1 LQPKTEV
8 GGALGANVGAAV
20 AAVFFG
26 ASVVAVRVA
35 VRDVPP
41 VSLAVLRFGIGGV
54 LLLLVAL
61 AVRRDSLRLAREI
74 VPRFALL
81 ALVFYTLFPLSFN
94 VGLQFTEASR
104 GALMLATMP
113 VWSAVM
119 ARKAVGER
127 LRPLQTG
134 GVALSIAG
142 IGVAFAERG
151 LFASTGGRAIL
162 GDALLLLTAFWGAL
176 YGVLS
181 KRALARHPPLT
192 VTTYP
197 MLIGT
202 AYLLPVALV
211 EGLPSAVT
219 NLDGTTLW
227 LVLFVAVLGGAV
239 AFYLW
244 TAALSRLTPTQVAV
258 YVNINPLVAA
268 SLAALLLHERLSIL
282 FVVGFAAVVGGVLL
296 VNSPGIRRRSYG
308 PGAGS

>member
-1 LQPKTEV
+1 
-8 GGALGANVGAAV
+8 V

-41 VSLAVLRFGIGGV
+41 VSLAVLRFGIGGI

-61 AVRRDSLRLAREI
+61 TVRRDALRLDREM

-81 ALVFYTLFPLSFN
+81 ALVFYALFPLSFN
-94 VGLQFTEASR
+94 IGLRFTEASR

-127 LRPLQTG
+127 LLPLQIG
-134 GVALSIAG
+134 GVVLSIAG
-142 IGVAFAERG
+142 IAVAFAERG
-151 LFASTGGRAIL
+151 LFVGADGRAIL

-181 KRALARHPPLT
+181 KRALARCSALT

-202 AYLLPVALV
+202 AYLLPVAIV
-211 EGLPSAVT
+211 EGLSPAVAT
-219 NLDGTTLW
+219 LGGTTLG
-227 LVLFVAVLGGAV
+227 LVLFVAILGGAV

-258 YVNINPLVAA
+258 YVNINPLVATA
-268 SLAALLLHERLSIL
+268 LGALLLDERLSIL
-282 FVVGFAAVVGGVLL
+282 FAAGFAVVVGGVLM
-296 VNSPGIRRRSYG
+296 VNR
-308 PGAGS
+308 PGARGRA

>member
-1 LQPKTEV
+1 MPAKAEV
-8 GGALGANVGAAV
+8 RSPLAANVRAAI

-41 VSLAVLRFGIGGV
+41 VSLAVLRFGIGGL
-54 LLLLVAL
+54 LLLLVGL
-61 AVRRDSLRLAREI
+61 VLRRHDLRVGRAIL
-74 VPRFALL
+74 PRFALL
-81 ALVFYTLFPLSFN
+81 ALVFYALFPLSFN

-127 LRPLQTG
+127 LAPYQAA
-134 GVALSIAG
+134 GVLLSVAG
-142 IGVAFAERG
+142 IALAFAERG
-151 LFASTGGRAIL
+151 LLAPASGRALL

-181 KRALARHPPLT
+181 KGALARYSALT

-202 AYLLPVALV
+202 AYLIPLAVA
-211 EGLPSAVT
+211 EGLPAAVGS
-219 NLDGTTLW
+219 LGGTTFW
-227 LVLFVAVLGGAV
+227 LVVFVAVLGGAV
-239 AFYLW
+239 GFYLW

-258 YVNINPLVAA
+258 YVNINPLVAT
-268 SLAALLLHERLSIL
+268 SLAALLLDERLSML
-282 FVVGFAAVVGGVLL
+282 FAAGFAAVVGGVLL
-296 VNSPGIRRRSYG
+296 VNRPRAPGRS
-308 PGAGS
+308 

>member
-1 LQPKTEV
+1 MRAKAEV
-8 GGALGANVGAAV
+8 RGALGANAGAAV

-41 VSLAVLRFGIGGV
+41 VSLAVLRFGIGG
-54 LLLLVAL
+54 LLLLVVA
-61 AVRRDSLRLAREI
+61 AIWRRDVLRLDRRI
-74 VPRFALL
+74 LPRLALL
-81 ALVFYTLFPLSFN
+81 ALVFYALFPLSFN
-94 VGLQFTEASR
+94 VGLRFTEASR

-127 LRPLQTG
+127 LLPQQIA
-134 GVALSIAG
+134 GVALSVAG
-142 IGVAFAERG
+142 IAVAFAERG
-151 LFASTGGRAIL
+151 LLAPAGRTAIL

-181 KRALARHPPLT
+181 QSALARYSALT

-197 MLIGT
+197 MLLGT

-211 EGLPSAVT
+211 EGLPSAVAG
-219 NLDGTTLW
+219 LRGDTLW
-227 LVLFVAVLGGAV
+227 LVLFVAILGGAV
-239 AFYLW
+239 GFYLW

-268 SLAALLLHERLSIL
+268 SLAALLLDERLTWLFIL
-282 FVVGFAAVVGGVLL
+282 GFTAVVGGVLL
-296 VNSPGIRRRSYG
+296 VNRPRSG
-308 PGAGS
+308 RAP

>member
-1 LQPKTEV
+1 MRTRPKV
-8 GGALGANVGAAV
+8 QGALGANLGAAV

-41 VSLAVLRFGIGGV
+41 VSLAVLRFGLGG
-54 LLLLVAL
+54 LLLFLVAL
-61 AVRRDSLRLAREI
+61 AVRRDALRLNREI

-81 ALVFYTLFPLSFN
+81 ALVFYALFPLSFN
-94 VGLQFTEASR
+94 VGLRFTEASR

-127 LRPLQTG
+127 LLPQQ
-134 GVALSIAG
+134 IAG
-142 IGVAFAERG
+142 VVLSVAGIAVAFAERG
-151 LFASTGGRAIL
+151 LFVRANGRAIL

-181 KRALARHPPLT
+181 KRALARSSSLT
-192 VTTYP
+192 VTMYS

-202 AYLLPVALV
+202 AYLLPIAMA

-219 NLDGTTLW
+219 NLGGATLW

-244 TAALSRLTPTQVAV
+244 TAALSRLTPTKVAV

-268 SLAALLLHERLSIL
+268 SLGALLLHERLSIL
-282 FVVGFAAVVGGVLL
+282 FAAGFTAVVGGVLL
-296 VNSPGIRRRSYG
+296 VNR
-308 PGAGS
+308 PGAGGRA

>member
-1 LQPKTEV
+1 LRPATEV
-8 GGALGANVGAAV
+8 RGALGANAGAAV

-41 VSLAVLRFGIGGV
+41 VSLAVLRFGIGGL

-61 AVRRDSLRLAREI
+61 TVRRGALRLDREI

-81 ALVFYTLFPLSFN
+81 ALVFYALFPLSFN

-119 ARKAVGER
+119 ARTAVGER
-127 LRPLQTG
+127 LLPPQ
-134 GVALSIAG
+134 IAG
-142 IGVAFAERG
+142 VVLSVAGIAVAFADRG
-151 LFASTGGRAIL
+151 LFVPFSGEAVL

-181 KRALARHPPLT
+181 KRALARSSPLT
-192 VTTYP
+192 VTVYP

-202 AYLLPVALV
+202 AYLVPVALV
-211 EGLPSAVT
+211 EGLPSAVGS
-219 NLDGTTLW
+219 LGDVTLW
-227 LVLFVAVLGGAV
+227 LVLFIAILGGAV

-258 YVNINPLVAA
+258 YVNINPLVAT
-268 SLAALLLHERLSIL
+268 SLAALLLDERLSFL
-282 FVVGFAAVVGGVLL
+282 FAVGFAAVIAGVLL
-296 VNSPGIRRRSYG
+296 VNRPRAR
-308 PGAGS
+308 AAE

>member
-1 LQPKTEV
+1 LRAKAEV
-8 GGALGANVGAAV
+8 RGALGANLGAAI

-26 ASVVAVRVA
+26 ASVVAVRIA

-41 VSLAVLRFGIGGV
+41 VSLAVLRFGIGGM

-61 AVRRDSLRLAREI
+61 AVRRDALRLDREI

-81 ALVFYTLFPLSFN
+81 ALVFYALFPLSFN

-119 ARKAVGER
+119 ARKAGGER
-127 LRPLQTG
+127 LLPLQ
-134 GVALSIAG
+134 IAG
-142 IGVAFAERG
+142 VLLGVVGIAIAFADRG
-151 LFASTGGRAIL
+151 RFVTANGRAIL

-181 KRALARHPPLT
+181 KSALARYPALT

-202 AYLLPVALV
+202 AYLFPVAMV

-219 NLDGTTLW
+219 SLGGTTLG
-227 LVLFVAVLGGAV
+227 LVLFIAVLGGAV

-268 SLAALLLHERLSIL
+268 ALAAVLLHERLTAL
-282 FVVGFAAVVGGVLL
+282 FAVGFAAVVGGVLL
-296 VNSPGIRRRSYG
+296 VNRPAGARS
-308 PGAGS
+308 GSRWGSDL